1 MCIDKVNDESP
12 PRSRKIVMPT
22 QRYSYTAIT
31 LHWLIAL
38 LLAFQI
44 ALGWA
49 LEGNNSPELFARYQL
64 HKSVGITIL
73 LLSLARLAARLFTPR
88 PPASDGPAW
97 TRALASTVHWLFYL
111 VMILGPLTGWLLVS
125 TARVQVPT
133 LLYGL
138 IPWPHLPVGRSWHEP
153 AESIH
158 GAMAWLAIG
167 LFALHIIGALRH
179 QWLLGKPELQRMIPF
194 ARGKAVGAAIGAI
207 ALVAGAFTAGN
218 SIYRDK
224 KQATTKQR
232 PAAPVTPISAATTTP
247 ALSAE
252 APEAQAAEEA
262 VAEDTKQPL
271 ADWTVASG
279 GRLGFTAR
287 WNGEA
292 IDGRFGRW
300 RAAIRFSPDELANS
314 TIRVT
319 VDLGSA
325 DTGDGQRDDSLKSS
339 DFFDVG
345 AHPSAVFATRDIRHL
360 GGDKYEARGTL
371 DLRGT
376 SKPATLR
383 FTLRIEGD
391 RAHVAGTARI
401 DRTAF
406 GVGQGEWAATDA
418 IAAAVDIAF
427 SFNATR
433 PAS

>member
-1 MCIDKVNDESP
+1 
-12 PRSRKIVMPT
+12 MPT

-64 HKSVGITIL
+64 HKSIGITIL
-73 LLSLARLAARLFTPR
+73 LLSFARLAARLFTPR

-97 TRALASTVHWLFYL
+97 TRALASTVHGLFYL
-111 VMILGPLTGWLLVS
+111 VMILAPITGWLLVS

-167 LFALHIIGALRH
+167 LFALHIAGALRH

-194 ARGKAVGAAIGAI
+194 ARGKAAGVAIGAL
-207 ALVAGAFTAGN
+207 ALVGGAFVAGQA
-218 SIYRDK
+218 IYPERP
-224 KQATTKQR
+224 R
-232 PAAPVTPISAATTTP
+232 PAAEKASPPPVDTPTTP
-247 ALSAE
+247 AIAPVAKDDETTAIE
-252 APEAQAAEEA
+252 ATEEVPEDAS
-262 VAEDTKQPL
+262 QPL

-292 IDGRFGRW
+292 VDGRFDRW
-300 RAAIRFSPDELANS
+300 RAAIRFSPDELAKS
-314 TIRVT
+314 AIRVT
-319 VDLGSA
+319 VDLASA

-345 AHPSAVFATRDIRHL
+345 AHPSAVFTARDIRHL

-371 DLRGT
+371 DLRGA

-383 FTLRIEGD
+383 FTLRIDGD
-391 RAHVAGTARI
+391 RACVAGTARI

-418 IAAAVDIAF
+418 IAAGVDIAF

>member
-1 MCIDKVNDESP
+1 
-12 PRSRKIVMPT
+12 MPT

-73 LLSLARLAARLFTPR
+73 LLSFARLAARLFTSR

-97 TRALASTVHWLFYL
+97 TRALADTVHWLFYL
-111 VMILGPLTGWLLVS
+111 VMILGPITGWLLVS
-125 TARVQVPT
+125 TARIQVPT
-133 LLYGL
+133 LLYG
-138 IPWPHLPVGRSWHEP
+138 IVPWPHLPVGRSWHEP

-167 LFALHIIGALRH
+167 LFALHIAGALRH

-194 ARGKAVGAAIGAI
+194 ARGKAVGVAIGAL
-207 ALVAGAFTAGN
+207 ALVGAAFVAGQT
-218 SIYRDK
+218 IYPER
-224 KQATTKQR
+224 TR
-232 PAAPVTPISAATTTP
+232 PAAQKASPPPVVAPTTETVAPAAKDDETTATD
-247 ALSAE
+247 ATDK
-252 APEAQAAEEA
+252 APEDA
-262 VAEDTKQPL
+262 VQPL

-292 IDGRFGRW
+292 VDGRFERW
-300 RAAIRFSPDELANS
+300 RAAIRFSPDDLAKS

-319 VDLGSA
+319 VDLASA

-345 AHPSAVFATRDIRHL
+345 AHPSAVFAARDIRHL

-371 DLRGT
+371 DLHGAT
-376 SKPATLR
+376 KPATLR
-383 FTLRIEGD
+383 FTLRIDGD
-391 RAHVAGTARI
+391 RARVAGTARI

-418 IAAAVDIAF
+418 IAAGVDIAF

>member
-1 MCIDKVNDESP
+1 
-12 PRSRKIVMPT
+12 MPT

-73 LLSLARLAARLFTPR
+73 LLSFARLAARLFTSR

-97 TRALASTVHWLFYL
+97 TRALAGTVHWLFYL
-111 VMILGPLTGWLLVS
+111 VMILGPITGWLLVS
-125 TARVQVPT
+125 TARIQVPT
-133 LLYGL
+133 LLYG
-138 IPWPHLPVGRSWHEP
+138 IVPWPHLPVGRSWHEP

-167 LFALHIIGALRH
+167 LFALHIAGALRH

-194 ARGKAVGAAIGAI
+194 ARGKAVGVAIGAL
-207 ALVAGAFTAGN
+207 ALVGAAFVAGQT
-218 SIYRDK
+218 IYPER
-224 KQATTKQR
+224 TR
-232 PAAPVTPISAATTTP
+232 PAAQKASPPPVVAPTTETVAPAAKDDETTATD
-247 ALSAE
+247 ATDK
-252 APEAQAAEEA
+252 APEDAA
-262 VAEDTKQPL
+262 QPL

-292 IDGRFGRW
+292 VDGRFERW
-300 RAAIRFSPDELANS
+300 RAAIRFSPDDLAKS

-319 VDLGSA
+319 VDLASA

-345 AHPSAVFATRDIRHL
+345 AHPSAVFAARDIRHL
-360 GGDKYEARGTL
+360 DGDKYEARGTL
-371 DLRGT
+371 DLHGAT
-376 SKPATLR
+376 KPATLR
-383 FTLRIEGD
+383 FTLRIDGD
-391 RAHVAGTARI
+391 RARVAGTARI

-418 IAAAVDIAF
+418 IAAGVDIAF

>member
-1 MCIDKVNDESP
+1 
-12 PRSRKIVMPT
+12 MPT

-64 HKSVGITIL
+64 HKSIGISIL
-73 LLSLARLAARLFTPR
+73 LLSLARLVIRLFVSR

-111 VMILGPLTGWLLVS
+111 VMILGPITGWLLVS
-125 TARVQVPT
+125 TARVEVPT
-133 LLYGL
+133 LLFGL

-167 LFALHIIGALRH
+167 LFALHIAGAFRH

-194 ARGKAVGAAIGAI
+194 ARGKAVGI
-207 ALVAGAFTAGN
+207 ALGALALVGAAFVAGQM
-218 SIYRDK
+218 IYPDK
-224 KQATTKQR
+224 ARSVAEKGI
-232 PAAPVTPISAATTTP
+232 AAPVAALPTAPSPPT
-247 ALSAE
+247 AE
-252 APEAQAAEEA
+252 SDEAAKTEETAPE
-262 VAEDTKQPL
+262 DNTQPL

-292 IDGRFGRW
+292 VDGRFGRW
-300 RAAIRFSPDELANS
+300 RASIRFSPDELAKS

-319 VDLGSA
+319 VDLASA
-325 DTGDGQRDDSLKSS
+325 DTGDGQRDDSLKGS
-339 DFFDVG
+339 DFFDIG
-345 AHPSAVFATRDIRHL
+345 AHPAAVFTAREIRHL
-360 GGDKYEARGTL
+360 GGDRYEARGTL
-371 DLRGT
+371 DLRGA

-383 FTLRIEGD
+383 FTLRIDGD
-391 RAHVAGTARI
+391 KAHVSGTARI

-418 IAAAVDIAF
+418 IAAGVDIAF
-427 SFNATR
+427 AFTATR

>member
-1 MCIDKVNDESP
+1 
-12 PRSRKIVMPT
+12 MPA

-73 LLSLARLAARLFTPR
+73 LLSFARLAARLFTSR

-97 TRALASTVHWLFYL
+97 TRALAGTVHWLFYL
-111 VMILGPLTGWLLVS
+111 VMILGPITGWLLVS
-125 TARVQVPT
+125 TARIQVPT
-133 LLYGL
+133 LLYG
-138 IPWPHLPVGRSWHEP
+138 IVPWPHLPVGRSWHEP

-167 LFALHIIGALRH
+167 LFALHIAGALRH

-194 ARGKAVGAAIGAI
+194 ASGKAVGVAIGAL
-207 ALVAGAFTAGN
+207 ALVGAAFVVGQT
-218 SIYRDK
+218 IYPER
-224 KQATTKQR
+224 TR
-232 PAAPVTPISAATTTP
+232 PAAQKASPPPVVAPTTETVAPAAKDDETTATD
-247 ALSAE
+247 ATDK
-252 APEAQAAEEA
+252 APEDAA
-262 VAEDTKQPL
+262 QPL

-292 IDGRFGRW
+292 VDGRFERW
-300 RAAIRFSPDELANS
+300 RAAIRFSPDDLAKS

-319 VDLGSA
+319 VDLASA

-345 AHPSAVFATRDIRHL
+345 AHPSAVFAARDIRHL

-371 DLRGT
+371 DLHGAT
-376 SKPATLR
+376 KPATLR
-383 FTLRIEGD
+383 FTLRIDDD
-391 RAHVAGTARI
+391 RARVAGTARI

-418 IAAAVDIAF
+418 IAAGVDIAF

>member
-1 MCIDKVNDESP
+1 
-12 PRSRKIVMPT
+12 MPT

-64 HKSVGITIL
+64 HKSIGITIL
-73 LLSLARLAARLFTPR
+73 LLSLARLAVRLFAKR

-97 TRALASTVHWLFYL
+97 TRMLAGIVHGLFYL
-111 VMILGPLTGWLLVS
+111 VMILGPVTGWLLVS

-138 IPWPHLPVGRSWHEP
+138 VPWPHLPVGRALHEP

-167 LFALHIIGALRH
+167 LFLLHIIGALRH

-194 ARGKAVGAAIGAI
+194 ARGKGVGAAIGAL
-207 ALVAGAFTAGN
+207 ALVGGAFALGQTVYPEGSRPVVEKAVPMPTA
-218 SIYRDK
+218 
-224 KQATTKQR
+224 A
-232 PAAPVTPISAATTTP
+232 PAAPQVAP
-247 ALSAE
+247 AFPVEDE
-252 APEAQAAEEA
+252 APVEEPVKKA
-262 VAEDTKQPL
+262 PVETKEPL
-271 ADWTVASG
+271 ADWTVMPG

-292 IDGRFGRW
+292 VRGSFGRW
-300 RAAIRFSPDELANS
+300 RAAIRFSRDDLAKSN
-314 TIRVT
+314 IRVT
-319 VDLGSA
+319 VDLASA

-339 DFFDVG
+339 DFFNVT
-345 AHPSAVFATRDIRHL
+345 AQPSAVFTARDIRHID
-360 GGDKYEARGTL
+360 GDHYEARGTL
-371 DLRGT
+371 ALRGV

-383 FTLRIEGD
+383 FTLQIED
-391 RAHVAGTARI
+391 NKARVAGTARI

-418 IAAAVDIAF
+418 IAAAVDIDF
-427 SFNATR
+427 SFSATR

>member
-1 MCIDKVNDESP
+1 
-12 PRSRKIVMPT
+12 MPT

-64 HKSVGITIL
+64 HKSIGISIL
-73 LLSLARLAARLFTPR
+73 LLSLARLVIRLFVSR

-111 VMILGPLTGWLLVS
+111 VMILGPITGWLLVS

-133 LLYGL
+133 LLFGL
-138 IPWPHLPVGRSWHEP
+138 VPWPHLPVGRSWHES

-167 LFALHIIGALRH
+167 LFALHIGGAFRH

-194 ARGKAVGAAIGAI
+194 ARGKAAGFALGALALVGAAF
-207 ALVAGAFTAGN
+207 VAGQM
-218 SIYRDK
+218 IYPDK
-224 KQATTKQR
+224 ARAVAEKGI
-232 PAAPVTPISAATTTP
+232 AAPVTALPTPPSPPAAGSDEAAATEE
-247 ALSAE
+247 A
-252 APEAQAAEEA
+252 APE
-262 VAEDTKQPL
+262 DNTQPL

-292 IDGRFGRW
+292 VDGRFGRW
-300 RAAIRFSPDELANS
+300 RASIRFSPDELAKS
-314 TIRVT
+314 MIRVT
-319 VDLGSA
+319 VDLASA
-325 DTGDGQRDDSLKSS
+325 DTGDGQRDDSLKGS
-339 DFFDVG
+339 DFFDIG
-345 AHPSAVFATRDIRHL
+345 AHPAAVFTAREIRHL
-360 GGDKYEARGTL
+360 GGDRYEARGTL
-371 DLRGT
+371 DLRGA

-383 FTLRIEGD
+383 FTLRIDGD
-391 RAHVAGTARI
+391 RAHVSGTARI

-418 IAAAVDIAF
+418 IAAGVDIAF
-427 SFNATR
+427 AFTATR

>member
-1 MCIDKVNDESP
+1 
-12 PRSRKIVMPT
+12 MPT

-49 LEGNNSPELFARYQL
+49 LEGNNGPELFARYQL
-64 HKSVGITIL
+64 HKSIGISIL
-73 LLSLARLAARLFTPR
+73 LLSLARLAVRLFTPR

-97 TRALASTVHWLFYL
+97 TRMLAGIVHGLFYL
-111 VMILGPLTGWLLVS
+111 VMILGPVTGWLLVS

-138 IPWPHLPVGRSWHEP
+138 VPWPHLPVGRALHEP

-167 LFALHIIGALRH
+167 LFLLHIIGALRH
-179 QWLLGKPELQRMIPF
+179 QWLLGKPDLQRMIPF
-194 ARGKAVGAAIGAI
+194 ARGKAVGAAIGAL
-207 ALVAGAFTAGN
+207 ALVGGAFALGQTVYPERSRPVVVKAPPMPTAAPVAP
-218 SIYRDK
+218 
-224 KQATTKQR
+224 QAV
-232 PAAPVTPISAATTTP
+232 PAAPLVEDKAPVEDATK
-247 ALSAE
+247 E
-252 APEAQAAEEA
+252 APVEAKE
-262 VAEDTKQPL
+262 PL

-292 IDGRFGRW
+292 VRGSFGRW
-300 RAAIRFSPDELANS
+300 RAAIRFSPDVLARS
-314 TIRVT
+314 KSRVT
-319 VDLGSA
+319 VVLASA

-339 DFFDVG
+339 DFFNVT
-345 AHPSAVFATRDIRHL
+345 AQPNAIFTARDIRHID
-360 GGDKYEARGTL
+360 GDRYEARGTL
-371 DLRGT
+371 DLRGV
-376 SKPATLR
+376 SKPVTLR
-383 FTLRIEGD
+383 FTLRIEGNKA
-391 RAHVAGTARI
+391 RVAGTARI

-418 IAAAVDIAF
+418 IAAGVDVDF
-427 SFNATR
+427 SFSATR

>member
-1 MCIDKVNDESP
+1 
-12 PRSRKIVMPT
+12 MPT

-49 LEGNNSPELFARYQL
+49 LEGNNGPELFARYQL
-64 HKSVGITIL
+64 HKSIGISIL
-73 LLSLARLAARLFTPR
+73 LLSLARLAVRLFTPR

-97 TRALASTVHWLFYL
+97 TRMLAGIVHGLFYL
-111 VMILGPLTGWLLVS
+111 VMILGPVTGWLLVS

-138 IPWPHLPVGRSWHEP
+138 VPWPHLPVGRALHEP

-167 LFALHIIGALRH
+167 LFLLHIIGALRH
-179 QWLLGKPELQRMIPF
+179 QWLLGKPDLQRMIPF
-194 ARGKAVGAAIGAI
+194 ARGKAVGAAIGAL
-207 ALVAGAFTAGN
+207 ALVGGAFALGQTVYPERSRPVVVKAPPMPTAAPVAP
-218 SIYRDK
+218 
-224 KQATTKQR
+224 QAV
-232 PAAPVTPISAATTTP
+232 PAAPLVEDKAPVEDATK
-247 ALSAE
+247 E
-252 APEAQAAEEA
+252 APVEAKE
-262 VAEDTKQPL
+262 PL

-292 IDGRFGRW
+292 VRGSFGRW
-300 RAAIRFSPDELANS
+300 RAAIRFSPDVLARSN
-314 TIRVT
+314 IRVT
-319 VDLGSA
+319 VDLASA

-339 DFFDVG
+339 DFFNVT
-345 AHPSAVFATRDIRHL
+345 AQPNAIFTARDIRHID
-360 GGDKYEARGTL
+360 GDRYEARGTL
-371 DLRGT
+371 DLRGV
-376 SKPATLR
+376 SKPVTLR
-383 FTLRIEGD
+383 FTLRIEGNKA
-391 RAHVAGTARI
+391 RVAGTARI

-418 IAAAVDIAF
+418 IAAGVDVDF
-427 SFNATR
+427 SFSATR
-433 PAS
+433 PTS

>member
-1 MCIDKVNDESP
+1 M
-12 PRSRKIVMPT
+12 T
-22 QRYSYTAIT
+22 ATRYSYSAIT

-44 ALGWA
+44 ALGWV
-49 LEGNNSPELFARYQL
+49 LEGNNGPELFARYQL

-73 LLSLARLAARLFTPR
+73 LLSLARLAVRLFAPR
-88 PPASDGPAW
+88 PPASEGPTW
-97 TRALASTVHWLFYL
+97 TRALAITVHWLFYL
-111 VMILGPLTGWLLVS
+111 VMILGPITGWLLVS

-138 IPWPHLPVGRSWHEP
+138 VPWPHLPASRIWHEP
-153 AESIH
+153 AEAIH

-167 LFALHIIGALRH
+167 LFLLHVAGALRH
-179 QWLLGKPELQRMIPF
+179 QWLLGKPELQRMVPF
-194 ARGKAVGAAIGAI
+194 ARGKAVGGAIGALV
-207 ALVAGAFTAGN
+207 LVAGAFAAGN
-218 SIYRDK
+218 SIYPDRK
-224 KQATTKQR
+224 LKPAEQR
-232 PAAPVTPISAATTTP
+232 SVAPVTPGTAARPSAP
-247 ALSAE
+247 APAE
-252 APEAQAAEEA
+252 DKAPETEAAEEA

-292 IDGRFGRW
+292 VDGRFDRW
-300 RAAIRFSPDELANS
+300 RAAIRFSPDDLAKS
-314 TIRVT
+314 TIKVT
-319 VDLGSA
+319 IDLASA

-345 AHPSAVFATRDIRHL
+345 SHPSAVFAARDVRHL
-360 GGDKYEARGTL
+360 GGDRYEARGTL
-371 DLRGT
+371 DLRGA

-391 RAHVAGTARI
+391 RARVAGTARI

-406 GVGQGEWAATDA
+406 GVGQGEWAATDS
-418 IAAAVDIAF
+418 IAAGVDIAF

-433 PAS
+433 PASKPAVR

>member
-1 MCIDKVNDESP
+1 
-12 PRSRKIVMPT
+12 MPA
-22 QRYSYTAIT
+22 QRYSYTAIA

-64 HKSVGITIL
+64 HKSVGISIL
-73 LLSLARLAARLFTPR
+73 LLSLARLAVRLFASRPR
-88 PPASDGPAW
+88 ASDGPAW

-111 VMILGPLTGWLLVS
+111 VMILGPITGWLLVS

-133 LLYGL
+133 LLYGVVR
-138 IPWPHLPVGRSWHEP
+138 WPHLPVGRSWHEP

-167 LFALHIIGALRH
+167 LFLLHIVGALRH

-194 ARGKAVGAAIGAI
+194 ARGKAAGVAVGALALVGAAF
-207 ALVAGAFTAGN
+207 VAGQM
-218 SIYRDK
+218 IYPDK
-224 KQATTKQR
+224 ARPVAEKG
-232 PAAPVTPISAATTTP
+232 PAAPVAAVPSAPAPLAAEKDEAATPEDPTP
-247 ALSAE
+247 E
-252 APEAQAAEEA
+252 DAA
-262 VAEDTKQPL
+262 QPL

-300 RAAIRFSPDELANS
+300 RAAIRFSPDELAKS
-314 TIRVT
+314 QIRVT
-319 VDLGSA
+319 VDLASA

-339 DFFDVG
+339 DFFDTG
-345 AHPSAVFATRDIRHL
+345 AHPSAVFTARDIRHL
-360 GGDKYEARGTL
+360 GGERYEARGTL
-371 DLRGT
+371 DLRGV

-383 FTLRIEGD
+383 FALKIDGD
-391 RAHVAGTARI
+391 KARVTGTARI

-418 IAAAVDIAF
+418 IAAGVDIAF
-427 SFNATR
+427 SFTATR
-433 PAS
+433 PAA

>member
-1 MCIDKVNDESP
+1 
-12 PRSRKIVMPT
+12 MPT

-64 HKSVGITIL
+64 HKSIGITIL

-167 LFALHIIGALRH
+167 LFALHIAGALRH
-179 QWLLGKPELQRMIPF
+179 QWLLGKPELQRMLPF
-194 ARGKAVGAAIGAI
+194 ARGKAAGVAIGALALVGAAF
-207 ALVAGAFTAGN
+207 VAGQTV
-218 SIYRDK
+218 YPERP
-224 KQATTKQR
+224 R
-232 PAAPVTPISAATTTP
+232 PAAEKPAPPPVATPTTSAIVPVAKDDETT
-247 ALSAE
+247 AIE
-252 APEAQAAEEA
+252 AAEE
-262 VAEDTKQPL
+262 VPKDTAQPL
-271 ADWTVASG
+271 ADWTVAPG

-292 IDGRFGRW
+292 VDGRFDRW
-300 RAAIRFSPDELANS
+300 RAAIRFSPDALAKS

-319 VDLGSA
+319 VDLASA

-345 AHPSAVFATRDIRHL
+345 AHPSAVFTARDIRHL
-360 GGDKYEARGTL
+360 GADKYEARGTL
-371 DLRGT
+371 DLRGA

-383 FTLRIEGD
+383 FTLRIDGD
-391 RAHVAGTARI
+391 RARVSGTARI

>member
-1 MCIDKVNDESP
+1 
-12 PRSRKIVMPT
+12 MPAT
-22 QRYSYTAIT
+22 RYSYTAIA

-49 LEGNNSPELFARYQL
+49 LEGSNSPELFARYQL

-73 LLSLARLAARLFTPR
+73 LLSLARLAIRFILPR

-97 TRALASTVHWLFYL
+97 TRGLASAVHWLFYL

-133 LLYGL
+133 LLYGTL
-138 IPWPHLPVGRSWHEP
+138 PWPHLPVGRAWHEP
-153 AESIH
+153 AEAIH

-167 LFALHIIGALRH
+167 LFLLHIAGALRH

-194 ARGKAVGAAIGAI
+194 AHGKAAGAAVGAL
-207 ALVAGAFTAGN
+207 ALVAGAFVAGQT
-218 SIYRDK
+218 IYPERDRPVAEK
-224 KQATTKQR
+224 AGAT
-232 PAAPVTPISAATTTP
+232 PIAAPVVASAAPATP
-247 ALSAE
+247 ETEEDKAAVE
-252 APEAQAAEEA
+252 EAAEETPVEA
-262 VAEDTKQPL
+262 KEPL

-292 IDGRFGRW
+292 VDGSFGRW
-300 RAAIRFSPDELANS
+300 RAAIRFSPDELAQSN
-314 TIRVT
+314 IRVT
-319 VDLGSA
+319 VDLASA
-325 DTGDGQRDDSLKSS
+325 DTGDGQRDDSLKGS
-339 DFFDVG
+339 DFFNVT
-345 AHPSAVFATRDIRHL
+345 AQPNAIFTARDIRHL
-360 GGDKYEARGTL
+360 GGDRYEARGTL
-371 DLRGT
+371 DLRGV

-391 RAHVAGTARI
+391 TARVAGTARI

-418 IAAAVDIAF
+418 IAAGVDIDF
-427 SFNATR
+427 SFSATR

>member
-1 MCIDKVNDESP
+1 
-12 PRSRKIVMPT
+12 MPAK
-22 QRYSYTAIT
+22 RYSYTAIS

-64 HKSVGITIL
+64 HKSVGISIL
-73 LLSLARLAARLFTPR
+73 LLSLARLAVRLFASRPR
-88 PPASDGPAW
+88 ASDGPAW

-111 VMILGPLTGWLLVS
+111 VMILGPITGWLLVS

-133 LLYGL
+133 LLYGVV
-138 IPWPHLPVGRSWHEP
+138 PWPHLPVGRSWHEP

-167 LFALHIIGALRH
+167 LFLLHIVGALRH

-194 ARGKAVGAAIGAI
+194 ARGKAAGVAVGALALVGAAFVGGQMIYPDKARP
-207 ALVAGAFTAGN
+207 VAEKG
-218 SIYRDK
+218 
-224 KQATTKQR
+224 
-232 PAAPVTPISAATTTP
+232 PAAPVAAVPSAPAPLAAEKDEAATP
-247 ALSAE
+247 E
-252 APEAQAAEEA
+252 DPAPEDAAQS
-262 VAEDTKQPL
+262 L

-300 RAAIRFSPDELANS
+300 RAAIRFSPDELAKS
-314 TIRVT
+314 QIRVT
-319 VDLGSA
+319 VDLASA

-339 DFFDVG
+339 DFFDTG
-345 AHPSAVFATRDIRHL
+345 AHPSAVFTARDIRHL
-360 GGDKYEARGTL
+360 GEERYEGRGTL
-371 DLRGT
+371 DLRGV

-383 FTLRIEGD
+383 FALKIDGD
-391 RAHVAGTARI
+391 KARVTGTARI

-418 IAAAVDIAF
+418 IAAGVDIAF
-427 SFNATR
+427 SFTATR
-433 PAS
+433 PAA

>member
-1 MCIDKVNDESP
+1 
-12 PRSRKIVMPT
+12 MPA

-38 LLAFQI
+38 LLMFQI

-73 LLSLARLAARLFTPR
+73 LLSLARLAARLFTSR
-88 PPASDGPAW
+88 PPASEGPAW

-111 VMILGPLTGWLLVS
+111 VMILGPITGWLLVS

-133 LLYGL
+133 LLYGIL
-138 IPWPHLPVGRSWHEP
+138 PWPHLPVGRGWHEP

-167 LFALHIIGALRH
+167 LFALHIAGALRH
-179 QWLLGKPELQRMIPF
+179 QWLLGKPELERMIPF
-194 ARGKAVGAAIGAI
+194 ARGKAAGAAIGAL
-207 ALVAGAFTAGN
+207 ALVGAAFVAGQT
-218 SIYRDK
+218 IYPE
-224 KQATTKQR
+224 R
-232 PAAPVTPISAATTTP
+232 PRLPAEKTSSAPAAAPVAAVVAPAAKNDELAAT
-247 ALSAE
+247 E
-252 APEAQAAEEA
+252 AAEEA
-262 VAEDTKQPL
+262 PEGTVQPL

-279 GRLGFTAR
+279 GQLGFTAR

-292 IDGRFGRW
+292 IDGRFGGW
-300 RAAIRFSPDELANS
+300 RAAIRFSPDELAKS

-319 VDLGSA
+319 VDLASA
-325 DTGDGQRDDSLKSS
+325 DTGDRQRDDSLKSS

-345 AHPSAVFATRDIRHL
+345 SHPNAVFAARAVRHL
-360 GGDKYEARGTL
+360 GGDRYEARGTL
-371 DLRGT
+371 DLHGV
-376 SKPATLR
+376 SKPATVR
-383 FTLRIEGD
+383 FTLRIDGD
-391 RAHVAGTARI
+391 KARVTGTARI

-418 IAAAVDIAF
+418 IAAGVDVAF
-427 SFNATR
+427 SFSATR
-433 PAS
+433 PASKPAVR

>member
-1 MCIDKVNDESP
+1 
-12 PRSRKIVMPT
+12 MPT

-64 HKSVGITIL
+64 HKSIGITIL

-88 PPASDGPAW
+88 PPASDGPVW

-167 LFALHIIGALRH
+167 LFALHIAGALRH
-179 QWLLGKPELQRMIPF
+179 QWLLGKPELQRMLPF
-194 ARGKAVGAAIGAI
+194 ARGKAAGVAIGALALVGAAF
-207 ALVAGAFTAGN
+207 VAGQTV
-218 SIYRDK
+218 YPERP
-224 KQATTKQR
+224 R
-232 PAAPVTPISAATTTP
+232 PAAEKAAPPPVATPTTSATVPVAKDDETT
-247 ALSAE
+247 AIE
-252 APEAQAAEEA
+252 AAEE
-262 VAEDTKQPL
+262 VPEDTAQPL
-271 ADWTVASG
+271 ADWTVAPG

-292 IDGRFGRW
+292 VDGRFDRW
-300 RAAIRFSPDELANS
+300 RAAIRFSPDELAKS

-319 VDLGSA
+319 VDLASA

-339 DFFDVG
+339 DFFDVV
-345 AHPSAVFATRDIRHL
+345 AHPSAVFAARDIRHL

-371 DLRGT
+371 DLRGA

-383 FTLRIEGD
+383 FTLRIDGD
-391 RAHVAGTARI
+391 RARVFGTARI

>member
-1 MCIDKVNDESP
+1 
-12 PRSRKIVMPT
+12 MPT

-64 HKSVGITIL
+64 HKSIGITIL

-88 PPASDGPAW
+88 PPVSDGPAW

-111 VMILGPLTGWLLVS
+111 VMILGPITGWLLVS

-167 LFALHIIGALRH
+167 LFALHIAGALRH

-194 ARGKAVGAAIGAI
+194 ARGKAAGVAIGALALVGAAF
-207 ALVAGAFTAGN
+207 VAGQTIYPERPRPSAEKASPPPVAAPTTAA
-218 SIYRDK
+218 II
-224 KQATTKQR
+224 
-232 PAAPVTPISAATTTP
+232 PAAKDDERTAIDATE
-247 ALSAE
+247 E
-252 APEAQAAEEA
+252 APE
-262 VAEDTKQPL
+262 DTAQPL

-292 IDGRFGRW
+292 VDGRFDRW
-300 RAAIRFSPDELANS
+300 RAAIRFSPDELAKS
-314 TIRVT
+314 AIRVT
-319 VDLGSA
+319 VDLASA

-345 AHPSAVFATRDIRHL
+345 AHPSAVFTARDIRHL
-360 GGDKYEARGTL
+360 GGDRYEARGTL
-371 DLRGT
+371 DLRGAG
-376 SKPATLR
+376 KPATLR
-383 FTLRIEGD
+383 FTLRIDGD
-391 RAHVAGTARI
+391 RARVAGTARI
-401 DRTAF
+401 DRTVF

-418 IAAAVDIAF
+418 IAAAVDVAF

>member
-1 MCIDKVNDESP
+1 
-12 PRSRKIVMPT
+12 MPA

-73 LLSLARLAARLFTPR
+73 LLSFARLTARLFTSR

-111 VMILGPLTGWLLVS
+111 VMILGPITGWLLVS

-133 LLYGL
+133 LLYGI

-167 LFALHIIGALRH
+167 LFALHIAGALRH

-194 ARGKAVGAAIGAI
+194 ARGKAAGAAIGAL
-207 ALVAGAFTAGN
+207 ALVGVAFAAGQT
-218 SIYRDK
+218 IYPER
-224 KQATTKQR
+224 TR
-232 PAAPVTPISAATTTP
+232 PAAEKVPPPVAVTPTTT
-247 ALSAE
+247 
-252 APEAQAAEEA
+252 A
-262 VAEDTKQPL
+262 VAPVKKDDETIAIDAIKEVPDDAAQPL

-292 IDGRFGRW
+292 VDGRFDRW
-300 RAAIRFSPDELANS
+300 RAAIRFSPDELAKS

-319 VDLGSA
+319 VDLASA

-339 DFFDVG
+339 DFFDAG
-345 AHPSAVFATRDIRHL
+345 AHPSAVFTARDIRHL
-360 GGDKYEARGTL
+360 GGEKYEARGTL
-371 DLRGT
+371 DLRGA
-376 SKPATLR
+376 SNPARIR
-383 FTLRIEGD
+383 FTLRIDGD
-391 RAHVAGTARI
+391 RARVAGTARI

-418 IAAAVDIAF
+418 IAAGVDIAF
-427 SFNATR
+427 SFTATR
-433 PAS
+433 PAP

>member
-1 MCIDKVNDESP
+1 
-12 PRSRKIVMPT
+12 MPT

-64 HKSVGITIL
+64 HKSIGITIL
-73 LLSLARLAARLFTPR
+73 LLSLARLAVRLFRPR
-88 PPASDGPAW
+88 PLASDGAAW
-97 TRALASTVHWLFYL
+97 TRMLAGIVHWLFYL
-111 VMILGPLTGWLLVS
+111 VMILGPVTGWLLVS

-138 IPWPHLPVGRSWHEP
+138 VPWPHLPVGRALHEP

-167 LFALHIIGALRH
+167 LFMLHILGALRH

-194 ARGKAVGAAIGAI
+194 ARGKAVGAAIGAL
-207 ALVAGAFTAGN
+207 ALVGGAFALGQTVYPERSRPVVAKAPPMPTAAPVAP
-218 SIYRDK
+218 
-224 KQATTKQR
+224 QAV
-232 PAAPVTPISAATTTP
+232 PAAPLVEDKAPVEDATKEGP
-247 ALSAE
+247 VE
-252 APEAQAAEEA
+252 AKES
-262 VAEDTKQPL
+262 L

-292 IDGRFGRW
+292 VSGSFDRW
-300 RAAIRFSPDELANS
+300 RAAIRFSREELAKSN
-314 TIRVT
+314 IRVT
-319 VDLGSA
+319 VDLASA

-339 DFFDVG
+339 EFFNVT
-345 AHPSAVFATRDIRHL
+345 AQPNAIFTARDIRHID
-360 GGDKYEARGTL
+360 GDRYEARGTL
-371 DLRGT
+371 DLRGV

-383 FTLRIEGD
+383 FTLRIEGNKA
-391 RAHVAGTARI
+391 RVAGTARI

-418 IAAAVDIAF
+418 IAAGVDVDF
-427 SFNATR
+427 SFSATR

>member
-1 MCIDKVNDESP
+1 
-12 PRSRKIVMPT
+12 MPT
-22 QRYSYTAIT
+22 QRYSYTAIA
-31 LHWLIAL
+31 LHWLLAL

-97 TRALASTVHWLFYL
+97 TRALASIVHWLFYV
-111 VMILGPLTGWLLVS
+111 VMILGPVTGWLLVS

-133 LLYGL
+133 LLFG
-138 IPWPHLPVGRSWHEP
+138 IVPWPHLPVGRSWHEP
-153 AESIH
+153 AEAIH
-158 GAMAWLAIG
+158 GAMAWIAIG
-167 LFALHIIGALRH
+167 LFLLHIAGALRH

-194 ARGKAVGAAIGAI
+194 ARGKAAGALIGA
-207 ALVAGAFTAGN
+207 LVLVGGAFAAGETA
-218 SIYRDK
+218 YPDVL
-224 KQATTKQR
+224 R
-232 PAAPVTPISAATTTP
+232 PATQKTAAAPAARAAATP
-247 ALSAE
+247 
-252 APEAQAAEEA
+252 APETPAAEEKA
-262 VAEDTKQPL
+262 AEPAEAETGETAQPV

-279 GRLGFTAR
+279 GRLGFAAR

-292 IDGRFGRW
+292 IDGRFDRW
-300 RAAIRFSPDELANS
+300 RAAIRFSPDDLAS
-314 TIRVT
+314 SQIRVT
-319 VDLGSA
+319 VDLASA

-339 DFFDVG
+339 DFFDTG
-345 AHPSAVFATRDIRHL
+345 AHPNATFTARDIRHID
-360 GGDKYEARGTL
+360 GDRYEARGTL
-371 DLRGT
+371 NLRGV

-383 FTLRIEGD
+383 FTLRIED
-391 RAHVAGTARI
+391 NRARVAGSARI

-418 IAAAVDIAF
+418 IAASVDIAF
-427 SFNATR
+427 SFTATR

>member
-1 MCIDKVNDESP
+1 
-12 PRSRKIVMPT
+12 MPT

-73 LLSLARLAARLFTPR
+73 LLSFARLAARLFTSR
-88 PPASDGPAW
+88 PPASEGPAW
-97 TRALASTVHWLFYL
+97 TRVLAGTVHWLFYL
-111 VMILGPLTGWLLVS
+111 VMILGPITGWLLVS

-133 LLYGL
+133 LLYGVV
-138 IPWPHLPVGRSWHEP
+138 PWPHLPVGRSWHEP

-167 LFALHIIGALRH
+167 LFGLHIAGALRH

-194 ARGKAVGAAIGAI
+194 ARGKATGVAIGALALVGAAF
-207 ALVAGAFTAGN
+207 VAGQT
-218 SIYRDK
+218 IYPDR
-224 KQATTKQR
+224 TR
-232 PAAPVTPISAATTTP
+232 PAAEKAAPPLVATPPAPATAPAATDDATAAIDT
-247 ALSAE
+247 AE
-252 APEAQAAEEA
+252 TAPE
-262 VAEDTKQPL
+262 DTAQPL
-271 ADWTVASG
+271 ADWTVTSG
-279 GRLGFTAR
+279 GKLGFTAR

-292 IDGRFGRW
+292 VDGRFGRW
-300 RAAIRFSPDELANS
+300 RAAIRFSPDELAKS

-319 VDLGSA
+319 VDLASA
-325 DTGDGQRDDSLKSS
+325 DTSDSQRDDSLKSS

-345 AHPSAVFATRDIRHL
+345 AHPNAVFTARDIRHL
-360 GGDKYEARGTL
+360 GGEKYEARGTL

-383 FTLRIEGD
+383 FTLRIDGD
-391 RAHVAGTARI
+391 RARVSGTARI

-406 GVGQGEWAATDA
+406 GVGQGEWAGTDA

-427 SFNATR
+427 SFDATR
-433 PAS
+433 PSA

>member
-1 MCIDKVNDESP
+1 
-12 PRSRKIVMPT
+12 MPEA
-22 QRYSYTAIT
+22 RYSYTAIA

-64 HKSVGITIL
+64 HKSIGITIL
-73 LLSLARLAARLFTPR
+73 LLSLARLAIRFILPR

-97 TRALASTVHWLFYL
+97 TRGLASAVHWLFYL

-133 LLYGL
+133 LLYGTL
-138 IPWPHLPVGRSWHEP
+138 PWPHLPVSRAWHEP
-153 AESIH
+153 AEAIH

-167 LFALHIIGALRH
+167 LFLLHIAGALRH

-194 ARGKAVGAAIGAI
+194 ARGKALGAAVGAL
-207 ALVAGAFTAGN
+207 ALVAGAFVAGQT
-218 SIYRDK
+218 IYPERDRSVAK
-224 KQATTKQR
+224 KAALVPT
-232 PAAPVTPISAATTTP
+232 AAPVAPRAAP
-247 ALSAE
+247 AALPTE
-252 APEAQAAEEA
+252 EEGKAPVEEA
-262 VAEDTKQPL
+262 AKETHVEAKEPL
-271 ADWTVASG
+271 ANWTVAPG

-292 IDGRFGRW
+292 VDGSFGRW
-300 RAAIRFSPDELANS
+300 RAAIRFSPDELAQSN
-314 TIRVT
+314 IRVT
-319 VDLGSA
+319 VDLASA
-325 DTGDGQRDDSLKSS
+325 DTGDGQRDDSLKGS
-339 DFFDVG
+339 DFFNVT
-345 AHPSAVFATRDIRHL
+345 AQPNAIFTARDIRHL
-360 GGDKYEARGTL
+360 GGDRYEAGGTL
-371 DLRGT
+371 DLRGV

-383 FTLRIEGD
+383 FTLRID
-391 RAHVAGTARI
+391 DDKARVAGTARI

-418 IAAAVDIAF
+418 IAAGVDIDF
-427 SFNATR
+427 SFSATR

>member
-1 MCIDKVNDESP
+1 
-12 PRSRKIVMPT
+12 MPA
-22 QRYSYTAIT
+22 QRYSCTAIT

-73 LLSLARLAARLFTPR
+73 LLSLARLAARLFTSR
-88 PPASDGPAW
+88 PPASEGPAW

-111 VMILGPLTGWLLVS
+111 VMILGPITGWLLVS

-133 LLYGL
+133 LLYG
-138 IPWPHLPVGRSWHEP
+138 IVPWPHLPVGRSWHEP

-167 LFALHIIGALRH
+167 LFVLHIAGALRH
-179 QWLLGKPELQRMIPF
+179 QWLLGKPELERMIPF
-194 ARGKAVGAAIGAI
+194 ARGKATGAAIGAL
-207 ALVAGAFTAGN
+207 ALVGAAFVAGQTIYPERTRPPAEKASPTPTVAPATAA
-218 SIYRDK
+218 I
-224 KQATTKQR
+224 APTTKEDE
-232 PAAPVTPISAATTTP
+232 AAAAE
-247 ALSAE
+247 ADEE
-252 APEAQAAEEA
+252 APE
-262 VAEDTKQPL
+262 DTAQPL

-292 IDGRFGRW
+292 VDGSFGHW
-300 RAAIRFSPDELANS
+300 RAVIRFSPDELAKS

-319 VDLGSA
+319 VDLASA

-345 AHPSAVFATRDIRHL
+345 SHPSAVFAARDIRHL
-360 GGDKYEARGTL
+360 GGDRYEARGTL
-371 DLRGT
+371 DLHGV
-376 SKPATLR
+376 SKPATVR
-383 FTLRIEGD
+383 FTLRIDGD
-391 RAHVAGTARI
+391 KARVTGTARI

-418 IAAAVDIAF
+418 IAAGVDIAF
-427 SFNATR
+427 SFNAAR
-433 PAS
+433 PVSKPTAR